1 MSQLCDIHV
10 KPASI
15 KEVFEFSMKYLE
27 LLHKCFTIFSR
38 VLCDFS
44 KHGFCSNQVFRTSVT
59 VKLVLYCMFNLCL
72 KIYKYKYLYIH
83 MCVWKT
89 VDLTIKCNK
98 IPKFMYFR
106 ENNLE
111 VMWDVISVSNI
122 SDSS

>member
-1 MSQLCDIHV
+1 
-10 KPASI
+10 
-15 KEVFEFSMKYLE
+15 
-27 LLHKCFTIFSR
+27 
-38 VLCDFS
+38 
-44 KHGFCSNQVFRTSVT
+44 
-59 VKLVLYCMFNLCL
+59 
-72 KIYKYKYLYIH
+72 

-89 VDLTIKCNK
+89 VGLSLTIKCNK